1 MSGDVPVRTAMTPIY
16 SHMLRGSVWAIL
28 MRWCIRIIG
37 LVSTVIL
44 ARVLAPTDFGLVA
57 MGTLMIGLLTTF
69 SELGEGQLLMRE
81 PNVTR
86 AHCDTAWTIR
96 LLKSIGIALILA
108 LGAPLAVRYFREPRA
123 AQVFYVLALAMAI
136 SGLQNIG
143 MVLVNKN
150 LDFARDFRF
159 NVYSKLV
166 RFSTTVPLAFLL
178 RSYWALLVGYLVN
191 SVVDVLM
198 TYRMHPYRPKLSL
211 EKVRAYLRF
220 SVAMVP
226 LNVGGFLSRK
236 VDTFIVGRIGEASL
250 LGSYNVASEL
260 SAMAT
265 EELGAQV
272 SRALFPSYA
281 KLIDRP
287 AELAEAFIHSMTS
300 MACVSLALGF
310 GLAAVA
316 DDFVRVVLG
325 SQWAAA
331 IPFLQWLAICGAL
344 RSVTQ
349 LMGGSILVVT
359 GHERTSATLTW
370 LRLAFAAPA
379 ALAAGHWWGVTTIPI
394 AMTAANFVILPFA
407 AIAVRRAI
415 AVTYA
420 QIVGALWR
428 PALATTAMVLAAR
441 WPLLQSGNA
450 LPDLALR
457 VAIGAAVFGVVLA
470 GSWLLSGR
478 PAGPERALVKIVMQ
492 RIRR

>member
-1 MSGDVPVRTAMTPIY
+1 MTPIY
-16 SHMLRGSVWAIL
+16 WHMLRGSAWAIL
-28 MRWCIRIIG
+28 MRWCIRVIG

-69 SELGEGQLLMRE
+69 SQFGEGQLLMRE

-96 LLKSIGIALILA
+96 LLKSIAIGLILA

-166 RFSTTVPLAFLL
+166 RFSATVPLAFLL
-178 RSYWALLVGYLVN
+178 RSYWALLFGYLIN
-191 SVVDVLM
+191 SVIDVLM
-198 TYRMHPYRPKLSL
+198 TYRMHPYRPRLSL

-220 SVAMVP
+220 SVAMIP
-226 LNVGGFLSRK
+226 LNVGGFLSSK
-236 VDTFIVGRIGEASL
+236 IDTFIVGRIGEASL

-265 EELGAQV
+265 DELGAQV
-272 SRALFPSYA
+272 NRALFPSYA
-281 KLIDRP
+281 KLADRP
-287 AELAEAFIHSMTS
+287 KQLAEAFIHSMSS
-300 MACVSLALGF
+300 MACLSLALGF

-325 SQWAAA
+325 AKWTAA
-331 IPFLQWLAICGAL
+331 IPLLQWLAICAAL
-344 RSVTQ
+344 RAVTQ
-349 LMGGSILVVT
+349 SLGGSILVVT
-359 GHERTSATLTW
+359 GHERTSAKLTW
-370 LRLAFAAPA
+370 LRLALAAPA
-379 ALAAGHWWGVTTIPI
+379 ALAAGHWWGVTAIPI
-394 AMTAANFVILPFA
+394 AMTAANLAVLPVA
-407 AIAVRRAI
+407 AVAVRHAIAI
-415 AVTYA
+415 TYM
-420 QIVGALWR
+420 QIVGGLWR
-428 PALATTAMVLAAR
+428 PALAATAMVLAAH
-441 WPLLQSGNA
+441 WPLLRSGSA

-457 VAIGAAVFGVVLA
+457 VAIGAAVFGVVLV
-470 GSWLLSGR
+470 GLWLLSGR
-478 PAGPERALVKIVMQ
+478 PAGPERALAKMVLE